1 MSETIKDQLN
11 NYIQQVF
18 SDYGIVIACLVI
30 GILIGWYLKLFVADR
45 KYNQQI
51 KIRIEEKDQRI
62 AELNFLVLERLNKVT
77 VKQQDKSFFKRLKRS
92 FKKFS
97 TKK

>member
-1 MSETIKDQLN
+1 MGKIRDLLN
-11 NYIQQVF
+11 DYIQQVF
-18 SDYGIVIACLVI
+18 SEYGIVIVCLVI

-45 KYNQQI
+45 KYNKQI
-51 KIRIEEKDQRI
+51 KIRIDEKDQRI
-62 AELNFLVLERLNKVT
+62 AELNCLVLERLNQIT
-77 VKQQDKSFFKRLKRS
+77 VKKRDKSFFKRLKRS